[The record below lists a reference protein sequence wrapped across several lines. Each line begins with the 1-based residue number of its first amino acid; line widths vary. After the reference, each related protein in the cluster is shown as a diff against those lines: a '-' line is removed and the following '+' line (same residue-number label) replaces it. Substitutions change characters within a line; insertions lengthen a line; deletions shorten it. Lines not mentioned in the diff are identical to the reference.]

1 MKRFLTIL
9 SAPLLPLVNGIL
21 YGQKTIA
28 ENDYNLWKVYMAL
41 NENNKLIIKH

>member
-9 SAPLLPLVNGIL
+9 SAPLLPLVNGTL
-21 YGQKTIA
+21 YAQKTTT
-28 ENDYNLWKVYMAL
+28 ESGYNLWEAYVAL

>member
-9 SAPLLPLVNGIL
+9 SALLLAIGSGIL
-21 YGQKTIA
+21 YGQKTITVGA
-28 ENDYNLWKVYMAL
+28 YNLWKVYMAL